1 MKRRFSTSIFVLCFA
16 ATFLSGINSAYATA
30 CNPASS
36 TSGGNTT
43 LTFSAGAACDWTVP
57 AYVTNALTILI
68 VGGGG
73 GAGYYGNAGGGGA
86 GALVVTTNFSLTP
99 GAVIPI
105 VVGAGGAGST
115 AGAGTAG
122 SSSSFNGV
130 TAAGG
135 GYGAGGDHSGHGAP
149 VSNGGNGG
157 SGGGGSSDAGYTT
170 TSGGSSTAS
179 ASSPW
184 TAYGNSGSGGSGGSG
199 GAGGGAGAAG
209 SGGTGG
215 AGRAF
220 LGSTFA
226 AGGSSGGGTDTPVE
240 GTGNGGSVYP
250 AGGKGSAGIVKIQF
264 PTPPTNPVFSYASS
278 SQTTAAGTA
287 FPANAITSTG
297 TTITSFSISPSL
309 PNGVSIDAS
318 TGALTGAP
326 TQLISS
332 VLFTITGRDSGNNTG
347 TTTLTLTV
355 TQGSST
361 ISISGA
367 SQVIFRTVNPETAT
381 VSTLGKVT
389 FYWNGKKIP
398 GCQSLQ
404 ASGSSTFT
412 AVCQWKPPLIGR
424 GNLLAKLA
432 PSTTAITGSSSSNF
446 AVDVARRTTTR

>member
-1 MKRRFSTSIFVLCFA
+1 MRKSLSRAIFSFCLLSTFLVGIDDSFA
-16 ATFLSGINSAYATA
+16 AA
-30 CNPASS
+30 CAPTSS

-43 LTFSAGAACDWTVP
+43 LTFSQGASCDWTVP
-57 AYVTNALTILI
+57 ANVTNALTILI

-73 GAGYYGNAGGGGA
+73 GAGYYGNAGGGGG
-86 GALVVTTNFSLTP
+86 GAIVVTTNFSLTP

-130 TAAGG
+130 IAAGG
-135 GYGAGGDHSGHGAP
+135 GYGGGGDHSGNGTP
-149 VSNGGNGG
+149 VGNGGNGG

-170 TSGGSSTAS
+170 TSGGSATAS
-179 ASSPW
+179 ATSPW
-184 TAYGNSGSGGSGGSG
+184 TAYGNNGSGGSGGTG

-209 SGGTGG
+209 SGGAGG
-215 AGRAF
+215 GGKIF
-220 LGSTFA
+220 LGTLYSV
-226 AGGSSGGGTDTPVE
+226 GGYRSGGTSTPTE
-240 GTGNGGSVYP
+240 GTGNGGSVTP
-250 AGGKGSAGIVKIQF
+250 SGGKGSNGIVKIQF
-264 PTPPTNPVFSYASS
+264 VTPSTNPVFSYASS
-278 SQTTAAGTA
+278 SQSTPAGTA

-297 TTITSFSISPSL
+297 STITSFSISPTL
-309 PNGVSIDAS
+309 PNGVTLNSV

-332 VLFTITGRDSGNNTG
+332 VLFTITGTDASSNTG

-361 ISISGA
+361 VSVDGPT
-367 SQVIFRTVNPETAT
+367 QVIYRTTTNETAT
-381 VSTLGKVT
+381 VSALGKVT

-404 ASGSSTFT
+404 ASGSSTYA
-412 AVCQWKPPLIGR
+412 AVCPWKPSLIGQ
-424 GNLLAKLA
+424 GNLTAKLVPA
-432 PSTTAITGSSSSNF
+432 ATAITGSTSSATTIN
-446 AVDVARRTTTR
+446 VARRTNTR